1 MLTAV
6 KLGECMNKPLFR
18 SVALRRLLLALA
30 GLFVV
35 LALAVL
41 FFPWDAMRGPIGNYV
56 SGQLG
61 RRFEITQHLSV
72 NLGRTT
78 TVRAEGIEFANP
90 AWARE
95 PYLLKAS
102 AAEFDVL
109 LWPLLFG
116 RLELPRLS
124 LVKPQI
130 GLQLEPDGRRTWSL
144 SRDNSDPAAIPKIG
158 SLVIDQGTVKYRA
171 VSQGAD
177 MTAELSQA
185 VQASPTSASLPL
197 EYKVAGKWKNEEF
210 SASGHTGGVLEFNED
225 RKQAFPIE
233 LDATAGK
240 TTLKA
245 KGTVENLMEFA
256 GLDAT
261 IDLQGRNLAEL
272 YKWLGVVLPS
282 TPPYKLRGRLTK
294 RGQIWSAGQINGVLG
309 KSDISGD
316 LGFDTSGP
324 RPLLSGKIQSK
335 VLDFADL
342 APVIGLPVK
351 ASANS
356 PAGGG
361 SRKTAKPAAPVKK
374 ASKQTPTVAPGRV
387 LPSTQLDLERLQAMN
402 ADVTYIAADIR
413 HVEQL
418 PLDKGSA
425 HIRLTNGILSLD
437 PVSLGV
443 AGGSMAG
450 RITIDTN
457 VAPAAVDTRLTL
469 RAMQL
474 NQLFPTIKT
483 TQNSLGK
490 IGGQVN
496 LKGRGNSAAQM
507 LGNASGDVAVLM
519 GRGEISNILMEYLGL
534 DGGEIIKFLISGD
547 RNVQLRCA
555 AVAFEVK
562 QGLMRSKTILVDTV
576 DTVIHGSGQISLA
589 DETLDV
595 VLNPLPKDQ
604 SILSLRSPLK
614 IGGTFAA
621 PTAGP
626 DKAALAGRAGIAI
639 ALGVINP
646 LLALLGTIET
656 GPGQDADCRSALAVA
671 ADPKAK
677 AAPSNAQKPTPS
689 RAVPVSR

>member
-1 MLTAV
+1 MTAV

-18 SVALRRLLLALA
+18 SVALRRLLF
-30 GLFVV
+30 GLTGLLVV
-35 LALAVL
+35 LVLAVL

-72 NLGRTT
+72 NLGKTT
-78 TVRAEGIEFANP
+78 TVRAEGVEFANP
-90 AWARE
+90 AWARD

-102 AAEFDVL
+102 AAEFEIL

-116 RLELPRLS
+116 KLELPRLS

-144 SRDNSDPAAIPKIG
+144 SRDNSDPSAIPKIG

-171 VSQGAD
+171 VSHGAD
-177 MTAELSQA
+177 LTADLSLAAQA
-185 VQASPTSASLPL
+185 TQTSATLPL
-197 EYKVAGKWKNEEF
+197 GYKVVGKWKNEEF
-210 SASGHTGGVLEFNED
+210 AATGRTGGVLQFNAD
-225 RKQAFPIE
+225 RKQPFPIE
-233 LDATAGK
+233 IDATAGK

-245 KGTVENLMEFA
+245 KGTVENLLAFA

-316 LGFDTSGP
+316 LGFDTTGI
-324 RPLLSGKIQSK
+324 RPMLSGKVQSK

-351 ASANS
+351 ASAS
-356 PAGGG
+356 GTGVG
-361 SRKTAKPAAPVKK
+361 SRNAAAPVAPVRKI
-374 ASKQTPTVAPGRV
+374 SKQTPTVAPGRV

-425 HIRLTNGILSLD
+425 HIRLTNGVLRLD

-443 AGGSMAG
+443 AGGTVAG
-450 RITIDTN
+450 RITIDAN
-457 VAPAAVDTRLTL
+457 MVPAAVDTRLDL
-469 RAMQL
+469 RAINL

-483 TQNSLGK
+483 TQSSFGK
-490 IGGQVN
+490 IGGQIN

-507 LGNASGDVAVLM
+507 LGNASGDAAVLM
-519 GRGEISNILMEYLGL
+519 GRGEISNILMEFMGL
-534 DGGEIIKFLISGD
+534 DGGEIIKFLIRGD

-555 AVAFEVK
+555 AAAFDVK
-562 QGLMRSKTILVDTV
+562 QGLMRSKTILLDTA

-589 DETLDV
+589 DETLDL
-595 VLNPLPKDQ
+595 VLSPEPKDQ

-656 GPGQDADCRSALAVA
+656 GPGQDADCRGALAVA

-677 AAPSNAQKPTPS
+677 AAPRDAQRQPAS
-689 RAVPVSR
+689 RAVQGPKG